1 VICPVAAPES
11 MDQSSTGGHSETAE
25 HKDEQTKG
33 PAGLPGR
40 PTVDSLEKC
49 WSPGN
54 KSIGAQR
61 SKLASESRYCHNCQ
75 FTEMRNHTYLDF

>member
-1 VICPVAAPES
+1 

-40 PTVDSLEKC
+40 PTVDSL
-49 WSPGN
+49 
-54 KSIGAQR
+54 
-61 SKLASESRYCHNCQ
+61 
-75 FTEMRNHTYLDF
+75 